1 VAEGGVSD
9 IDLRWFVLPPGQGAE
24 LWRSAML
31 AHAQSKG
38 APIVEVV
45 SGNEVVPADHIALS
59 ADLDIARMAGATDS
73 NTTVLRLQPSI
84 DLSGC
89 GLADIPSRALDV
101 TRKIAAAYSFEGLS
115 VAPGERL
122 PPPFDDM
129 PTVATGMTAASPL
142 ESDYIEALAVLR
154 QGSGSWPATIFR
166 YASGLDVSDRV
177 GVVDITGRPRFLFNG
192 PYIFLTPGV
201 WRATVRLGFDHDAGH
216 KRYELQWGGG
226 ESYVD
231 HKFLPGRS
239 GVFEIA
245 LDHEWTVHAATEV
258 RLMLLEGAF
267 HGQVTLDSVTIERLR

>member
-1 VAEGGVSD
+1 MSD
-9 IDLRWFVLPPGQGAE
+9 IDLRWLVLPPGQGAE

-59 ADLDIARMAGATDS
+59 SDLDIARMAGATDS

-89 GLADIPSRALDV
+89 GLADIPFRALDV
-101 TRKIAAAYSFEGLS
+101 TRKIAAAYSFEGLFLE
-115 VAPGERL
+115 PGERL

-129 PTVATGMTAASPL
+129 PPVETGATTASPL
-142 ESDYIEALAVLR
+142 ESDYNEALAVLR

-166 YASGLDVSDRV
+166 YASGPDLSDQP
-177 GVVDITGRPRFLFNG
+177 GLVDITGRPRFLING

-201 WRATVRLGFDHDAGH
+201 WRAIVRLGFDNDAGQ
-216 KRYELQWGGG
+216 KRYELQWGGS

-231 HKFLPGRS
+231 HQFLPGQS

-245 LDHEWTVHAATEV
+245 LDHEWTAHAATEV
-258 RLMLLEGAF
+258 RLVLLEGAF
-267 HGQVTLDSVTIERLR
+267 HGQVALDSVTIERVR